1 MSNNVAS
8 VQAPAIERVVVRLR
22 DLILKGELKAGDRLV
37 EHALAD
43 ALGVGRGPLR
53 EAIRTLEGS
62 RLLHRTPNSGVRV
75 TTLTA
80 DDVEQI
86 LRVREALEGMACR
99 QAAENMTSQEIASLR
114 ALVATL
120 QSDLE
125 HDEGHVFRAGADHEF
140 HRQIAVGSRNKWLA
154 LLLCDE
160 VYSLLSLYRLQP
172 GFQPGR
178 DRRRTLDEHRHIIE
192 CIQARNPETAE
203 AAMRSHVRNGA
214 LRMLGRPLN
223 TPPA

>member
-1 MSNNVAS
+1 MTDDTAPVH
-8 VQAPAIERVVVRLR
+8 APAIERVVARLR

-37 EHALAD
+37 EHTLTD

-75 TTLTA
+75 TTLTTG
-80 DDVEQI
+80 DIEQI

-99 QAAENMTSQEIASLR
+99 QAAENMTSQEIARLR
-114 ALVATL
+114 ALVDSL

-125 HDEGHVFRAGADHEF
+125 QDEGQVFRYGADHEF
-140 HRQIAVGSRNKWLA
+140 HRLIAVGSRNKWLA
-154 LLLCDE
+154 LLLSEE

-172 GFQPGR
+172 GFQHGR

>member
-1 MSNNVAS
+1 MSNNIVPAN
-8 VQAPAIERVVVRLR
+8 APAIERVVSRLR
-22 DLILKGELKAGDRLV
+22 DLILKGELKAGDRLI
-37 EHALAD
+37 EHALTD

-62 RLLHRTPNSGVRV
+62 RLLQRTPNSGVRV
-75 TTLTA
+75 TTLTTH
-80 DDVEQI
+80 DVEQI

-114 ALVATL
+114 ALVDTL
-120 QSDLE
+120 QSDLDQ
-125 HDEGHVFRAGADHEF
+125 DEGQVFRAGADHEF

-154 LLLCDE
+154 LMLFDE
-160 VYSLLSLYRLQP
+160 VYSLLSLFRLQP
-172 GFQPGR
+172 GFKRGR
-178 DRRRTLDEHRHIIE
+178 DLQRTLDEHRHIIE